1 MPLRP
6 HVRLQEADL
15 ERHLLRKTVG
25 RLTSDR
31 THCQDCGRTPLVGE
45 RIHHLPDGGFACE
58 LCKPGHVGELRAEVV
73 SGTERGLTVKLRA
86 A

>member
-6 HVRLQEADL
+6 HLRLQEADL

-25 RLTSDR
+25 RLASGRVHCSD
-31 THCQDCGRTPLVGE
+31 CDRTPLVGE
-45 RIHHLPDGGFACE
+45 RIHHLPGGGFACE
-58 LCKPGHVGELRAEVV
+58 LCRHAHGDEVRTEVV
-73 SGTERGLTVKLRA
+73 AGAERGLTVRLRA